1 MRSPWLPPKIPAS
14 LLNLNGFL
22 RLSSAFSVYL
32 YAIVMSFPISL
43 EKERHLSR
51 RLPLV
56 RLPRV
61 EPVAPQTESD
71 VMIANQSQSATR
83 FLTHALAGSAV
94 VLLAAY
100 LGVRLH
106 VNFSTIGFLDLLVVV
121 LVALLSGFWE
131 ATVTSLAALTCLN
144 YFFIPPVYSL
154 YVSDPQ
160 NWVALITFEST
171 ALLVSR
177 LSIQM
182 EKQARTAIQERRG
195 MAKLYE
201 LSRRT
206 LLMNP
211 QQSPGAQIVAHIRD
225 VVQVDG
231 VAIFDAVRAH
241 MDAAGPNT
249 LELELLARDTYL
261 RDADHDDSAVR
272 TWRRVLRPG
281 TKPTGAIVL
290 RGAELNPLMA
300 DAIASLTAIALER
313 ARSFEKQSHAEAAR
327 QSEQLRTAV
336 LDALAHAF
344 KTPLTAIR
352 TASSGLLEAGGLDPA
367 QEDLVTLID
376 EESDKLTNLSTRLL
390 QTAKLDAS
398 ETKLR
403 KEPVVIPQLIEEI
416 LSEHSPQLGGHP
428 AELSIA
434 SQRCATYGDREL
446 LGTAIMQFIDNAA
459 KYSTPGSPIA
469 IGVDDRE
476 GEILISVHNEGSE
489 VRQEDRERIFERFY
503 RSPGS
508 NHRAPGTGLGLSI
521 TKEAAEAHQGRTWV
535 QSEKGKGTTFFLS
548 LPRIERR
555 FQ

>member
-1 MRSPWLPPKIPAS
+1 MVSSPFS
-14 LLNLNGFL
+14 L
-22 RLSSAFSVYL
+22 YL

-43 EKERHLSR
+43 QKEPQPTRHSSLR
-51 RLPLV
+51 RFSLV
-56 RLPRV
+56 
-61 EPVAPQTESD
+61 EAAASSNA
-71 VMIANQSQSATR
+71 VMDINTDRPQSAVR
-83 FLTHALAGSAV
+83 FLARSVAGTAV

-106 VNFSTIGFLDLLVVV
+106 VNFSTIGFVDLLVVV
-121 LVALLSGFWE
+121 LVAMLSGFWE
-131 ATVTSLAALTCLN
+131 ATVTSLVALTCLN
-144 YFFIPPVYSL
+144 YFFVPPVYTL
-154 YVSDPQ
+154 NVADPQ
-160 NWVALITFEST
+160 NWVALIAFEST

-182 EKQARTAIQERRG
+182 EKQARTAILGRRG
-195 MAKLYE
+195 MEKLYE

-206 LLMNP
+206 LLIDP
-211 QQSPGAQIVAHIRD
+211 QQSPGAQIVAQIRD
-225 VVQVDG
+225 VVQVEA
-231 VAIFDAVRAH
+231 VALYDAARAH
-241 MDAAGPNT
+241 LDAGGSAGP
-249 LELELLARDTYL
+249 ELETLVRDTYL
-261 RDADHDDSAVR
+261 RDCDHDDSAAR

-281 TKPTGAIVL
+281 THATGAIVL
-290 RGAELNPLMA
+290 HGADLNPLMA

-398 ETKLR
+398 DTKLH
-403 KEPVVIPQLIEEI
+403 KETVAIPQLIEQI
-416 LSEHSPQLGGHP
+416 LSAHSAQLGGHP
-428 AELSIA
+428 AEVVDRQSG
-434 SQRCATYGDREL
+434 CTTYADREL

-469 IGVDDRE
+469 IAVDDRD

-503 RSPGS
+503 RSAGS
-508 NHRAPGTGLGLSI
+508 HHRAHGTGLGLSI
-521 TKEAAEAHQGRTWV
+521 AKEAAEAHQGRAWV
-535 QSEKGKGTTFFLS
+535 HSEKEKGTTFFLS
-548 LPRIERR
+548 LPRAERR
-555 FQ
+555 V

>member
-1 MRSPWLPPKIPAS
+1 MPAGY
-14 LLNLNGFL
+14 LI
-22 RLSSAFSVYL
+22 SAQPESK
-32 YAIVMSFPISL
+32 VMMESHGSG
-43 EKERHLSR
+43 
-51 RLPLV
+51 
-56 RLPRV
+56 
-61 EPVAPQTESD
+61 PQAAS
-71 VMIANQSQSATR
+71 R
-83 FLTHALAGSAV
+83 FLTHAVAGSAV
-94 VLLAAY
+94 VLLTAY
-100 LGVRLH
+100 VGLLLH
-106 VNFSTIGFLDLLVVV
+106 VNFATTGFLHLLTVV
-121 LVALLSGFWE
+121 LVAMVAGFWE
-131 ATVTSLAALTCLN
+131 ATVTSVAALICLN
-144 YFFIPPVYSL
+144 YFFVPPVYTF

-182 EKQARTAIQERRG
+182 EKQARKAIQERRG
-195 MAKLYE
+195 MEKLYE

-211 QQSPGAQIVAHIRD
+211 QQSPGAQSVAHIRD

-231 VAIFDAVRAH
+231 VAIFDAARAR
-241 MDAAGPNT
+241 MDAAGLNT

-352 TASSGLLEAGGLDPA
+352 TASSGLLEAGRLDSA

-376 EESDKLTNLSTRLL
+376 EESDKLNALSTRLL
-390 QTAKLDAS
+390 QTAKLEAS

-403 KEPVVIPQLIEEI
+403 RESVLVPELIDEI
-416 LSEHSPQLGGHP
+416 LVEHSEQLGGHP
-428 AELSIA
+428 TEVSIA
-434 SQRCATYGDREL
+434 NQSCATYGDREL
-446 LGTAIMQFIDNAA
+446 LGTAIMQLIDNAA

-476 GEILISVHNEGSE
+476 GEILISIHNEGSE
-489 VRQEDRERIFERFY
+489 VLPEDRERIFERFY

-521 TKEAAEAHQGRTWV
+521 AKEAMEVHW
-535 QSEKGKGTTFFLS
+535 
-548 LPRIERR
+548 
-555 FQ
+555 